1 MEELEVGKAGVL
13 SLVLVDAEIE
23 LVPPEF
29 WSHPAVVE
37 NAKKR
42 KKKPSLVLLDT
53 NLHHS
58 LFRDH
63 VERNRRGR
71 PDIVHQFLLIGLES
85 ILNIEGGL
93 KLYIHTRND
102 ELITISPKTR
112 LPKNYNRYYGLFEEL
127 FRSGSVPPGNDPLI
141 TMKPGMDLKEVL
153 EEVFRSGP
161 QGMKRTVVT
170 LDSGGTRSNA
180 YDKIGSLG
188 EGPFHLICLIGG
200 FPSGGF
206 KSKPHKYSDVTLSL
220 HSNELKAW
228 AVEMELISA
237 FYNVKFRG
245 IRTSEEA

>member
-1 MEELEVGKAGVL
+1 MEGLDEGGTGTL
-13 SLVLVDAEIE
+13 SLVLVDSELE
-23 LVPPEF
+23 LVPPKF

-42 KKKPSLVLLDT
+42 KKKPSMVLLDT

-63 VERNRRGR
+63 IERNRRGR

-93 KLYIHTRND
+93 KLFIHTRND
-102 ELITISPKTR
+102 ELITISPQTR

-127 FRSGSVPPGNDPLI
+127 FRSGSVPPGDDPLI
-141 TMKPGMDLKEVL
+141 TLKPGMELEDVL
-153 EEVFRSGP
+153 EEVFKSGP
-161 QGMKRTVVT
+161 QKMKRRVIT

-180 YDKIGSLG
+180 YDEFGSLG
-188 EGPFHLICLIGG
+188 DGPIHLICLIGG
-200 FPSGGF
+200 FPSGGYS
-206 KSKPHKYSDVTLSL
+206 SKPQDHSDVTLSL
-220 HSNELKAW
+220 HSKEMKAW